1 MPKVKLIR
9 GLIKT
14 IEYFKTRILYKTMA
28 KVSIVMCCYN
38 SERYIK
44 ETIDSV
50 LNQTF
55 TDYEFIIWNDGSTD
69 STEDIIMSYKDER
82 ILYFKDENRGEGKA
96 ANLACQHATSDY
108 IARIDSDDIWL
119 PTKLEVQYNYM
130 EIHPEIVL
138 SSFPVILIDADSK
151 YIKHTFPITK
161 LSYLNEHFTESNT
174 ICHSGSMYRTSAYRK
189 VGGYSG
195 VRFFQDY
202 LLFRKLS
209 DYGLISL
216 LKEPLIKYRIL
227 PNSVAQK
234 ALLSDYYGIL
244 NAYVHKIILDKG
256 TIPEDIDTFNKLYES
271 IPKNKAEVTTVYSK
285 NKIDVMFDWLKTI
298 LGEKKAYSLILRGV
312 NAKYT

>member
-1 MPKVKLIR
+1 
-9 GLIKT
+9 
-14 IEYFKTRILYKTMA
+14 MA
-28 KVSIVMCCYN
+28 KVSVVMCCYN

-55 TDYEFIIWNDGSTD
+55 TDFEFIIWNDGSTD
-69 STEDIIMSYKDER
+69 STEDIILSYKDNR
-82 ILYFKDENRGEGKA
+82 INYFKDENKGEGKA
-96 ANLACQHATSDY
+96 ANLACQHVTSDY
-108 IARIDSDDIWL
+108 IARIDSDDLWL
-119 PTKLEVQYNYM
+119 PTKLEEQYRYM
-130 EIHPEIVL
+130 EMHPEIVL
-138 SSFPVILIDADSK
+138 SSFPMILIDADSK

-161 LSYLNEHFTESNT
+161 LSYINEHFTESNT

-202 LLFRKLS
+202 LLFRQLS
-209 DYGLISL
+209 DYGQIAL

-234 ALLSDYYGIL
+234 ALTSNYYGIL

-271 IPKNKAEVTTVYSK
+271 IPNSK
-285 NKIDVMFDWLKTI
+285 TGTISPFFKGKRDIIFDLLKSV
-298 LGEKKAYSLILRGV
+298 LGKKRAYSIMLWGV
-312 NAKYT
+312 NVIDT